1 MTRWGIVGTGKI
13 AVAFTEALRVT
24 EGSRLVA
31 VGTRDIR
38 NAARL
43 TRLAPEVRVHCGYQ
57 ALMRDPEVDA
67 VYVATPH
74 TEHRSAS
81 LLALEHGKPV
91 LCEKPFAINH
101 SEAADMVRAARE
113 RGVFL
118 MEAMWTRFTPAMR
131 EVVRM
136 VADGTIGQPRAL
148 VAELGWYSDPDP
160 THRLRNLE
168 LGGGALMDIGIYPVS
183 LAHHLFGRPVGIA
196 ATSTRATTGADEQ
209 TGAVLTHEGG
219 QLTSLMCSIQV
230 DSPAHAVILGT
241 GGRIEMDRWYN
252 PTAFDLLLS
261 DGSRIPHRFPHR
273 GNGMEHEAEEVSR
286 CLAAGRLESP
296 LMPLDETLS
305 IMETMDAIRSKIDLR
320 FPADA
325 IFAG

>member
-1 MTRWGIVGTGKI
+1 MTRWGIIGTGKI
-13 AVAFTEALRVT
+13 AVAFTEALQVT
-24 EGSRLVA
+24 EDSQLVA
-31 VGTRDIR
+31 VGTRNSE
-38 NAARL
+38 NATRL
-43 TRLAPEVRVHCGYQ
+43 TRLAPGVRVHCGYQ
-57 ALMRDPEVDA
+57 ELVRDPDVDV

-101 SEAADMVRAARE
+101 SEAADMVSTARE

-118 MEAMWTRFTPAMR
+118 MEAMWTRFTPTMR
-131 EVVRM
+131 EVMPM
-136 VADGTIGQPRAL
+136 VASGVIGQPRAL
-148 VAELGWYSDPDP
+148 LAELGWCSDPDP

-183 LAHHLFGRPVGIA
+183 LAHQLFGPPVDIA
-196 ATSTRATTGADEQ
+196 VASTRAATGADEQ

-230 DSPAHAVILGT
+230 DSPAHVAILGT
-241 GGRIEMDRWYN
+241 DGRIEMDRWYN
-252 PTAFDLLLS
+252 PTAFDLFLS
-261 DGSRIPHRFPHR
+261 DGSKVHREFPHR

-286 CLAAGRLESP
+286 CLAAGLLESP

-305 IMETMDAIRSKIDLR
+305 IMETMDAIRSKIGLR